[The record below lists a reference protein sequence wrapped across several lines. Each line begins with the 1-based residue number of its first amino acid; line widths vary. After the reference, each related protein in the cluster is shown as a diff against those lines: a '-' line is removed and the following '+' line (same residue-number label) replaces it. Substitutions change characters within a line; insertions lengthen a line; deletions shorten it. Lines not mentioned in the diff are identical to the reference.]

1 MPELTFWTDLFP
13 VAPVLY
19 HLLNQGLQAASEAKN
34 AMSWIFL
41 PAPPYKALV
50 MIYFFPLTFFGFV
63 LGPLIRQYLPNSGSS
78 SIKKAYKSAVYN
90 NNYFSPVACNSITPC
105 NYGPSCKGFWMGFFN
120 LWLAGNNFV
129 PLCSRH
135 NMRNWNSYFIWELTN
150 LPSAPAQGSYMII
163 VVNYHVKI
171 RPFFT
176 QPSRLAKTRTF

>member
-63 LGPLIRQYLPNSGSS
+63 LGPLVRQYLPNSGSS

-90 NNYFSPVACNSITPC
+90 NNYFFLQWHAIQLHRAIMGHRAKASEWGSSIS
-105 NYGPSCKGFWMGFFN
+105 G
-120 LWLAGNNFV
+120 WLAIILYHFV
-129 PLCSRH
+129 LVITCVIETLISFE
-135 NMRNWNSYFIWELTN
+135 N
-150 LPSAPAQGSYMII
+150 
-163 VVNYHVKI
+163 
-171 RPFFT
+171 
-176 QPSRLAKTRTF
+176 

>member
-63 LGPLIRQYLPNSGSS
+63 LGPLIRQYLPNSGSVVLLRKHINLPCTIIIIFLQWHAIQLHRAIMGHRAKASEWGS
-78 SIKKAYKSAVYN
+78 SIS
-90 NNYFSPVACNSITPC
+90 
-105 NYGPSCKGFWMGFFN
+105 G
-120 LWLAGNNFV
+120 WLAIILYHFV
-129 PLCSRH
+129 LVITCVIETLISFE
-135 NMRNWNSYFIWELTN
+135 N
-150 LPSAPAQGSYMII
+150 
-163 VVNYHVKI
+163 
-171 RPFFT
+171 
-176 QPSRLAKTRTF
+176 